1 MNKIINQNKIGT
13 ESSSLVTSTANSRL
27 FTGFYDSISFNPVI
41 ALAGINTPIIM
52 MTKVNQKQMGGD
64 LSARGPNIIEF
75 MQAAEESLYFF
86 ANGYSDGAVI
96 LKGNSSKKEMD

>member
-1 MNKIINQNKIGT
+1 MNKIINQNKIGA
-13 ESSSLVTSTANSRL
+13 ESGSLVTSTANSRL
-27 FTGFYDSISFNPVI
+27 FTGFYEHISDNPVI

-52 MTKVNQKQMGGD
+52 MTKVNQNQMGGD

-75 MQAAEESLYFF
+75 MQAAEESLYSFT
-86 ANGYSDGAVI
+86 NGYSDGAVI

>member
-1 MNKIINQNKIGT
+1 MNKIINQNKIGA
-13 ESSSLVTSTANSRL
+13 ESGSLVTSTANSRL
-27 FTGFYDSISFNPVI
+27 FTGFYDSISFNSVI

-96 LKGNSSKKEMD
+96 LKGKSSKREMD